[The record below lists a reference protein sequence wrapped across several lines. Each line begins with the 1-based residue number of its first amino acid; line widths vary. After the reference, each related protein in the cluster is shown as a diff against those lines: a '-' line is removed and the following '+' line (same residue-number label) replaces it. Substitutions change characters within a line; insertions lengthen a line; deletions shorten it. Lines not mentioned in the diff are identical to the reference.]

1 MPCLSGL
8 LERFSSRELEI
19 HRLCARDADF
29 RGVCEDYEV
38 ALKAL
43 KHWEGVEGDSV
54 RAVEYRDLAGEIADE
69 ITGRLDAAAASSTTP
84 EPARSG
90 QQR

>member
-1 MPCLSGL
+1 MASRSGL

-19 HRLCARDADF
+19 HRLCARDAEF
-29 RGVCEDYEV
+29 RGVCDDYEV
-38 ALKAL
+38 ALKAQ
-43 KHWEGVEGDSV
+43 KHWEGVEGESV

-69 ITGRLDAAAASSTTP
+69 ITGRLDAAAATP

-90 QQR
+90 QPR